1 MITLMHPLLASR
13 IILSADEPAILI
25 VENPGTLAA
34 LVQDLQAQ
42 TNNEP
47 GGFKMMDDLKDITIS
62 KDVALV
68 HSPFM
73 LDFEQRKL
81 MTRIQSDLNQ
91 LSMSPEHYE
100 STAGIQTALQDYLQE
115 LEADYIVPLQ
125 WDVEIS
131 AANIAKAANLGIM
144 TDGLSLSERVLLFLH
159 VSSALKVAK
168 YFVFVNLRPFLTTE
182 QMRDLLH
189 EARLKKYYLLL
200 IEGKDM
206 PRCDNCERR
215 LTIDDSLC
223 EIVNDFADI
232 R

>member
-1 MITLMHPLLASR
+1 MITLMHPLLPSR
-13 IILSADEPAILI
+13 IFLSEDEPAVLTL
-25 VENPGTLAA
+25 ENPGLLAA

-47 GGFKMMDDLKDITIS
+47 GGFQLLDGLKAVTFS

-68 HSPFM
+68 HSPFV
-73 LDFEQRKL
+73 LDFEQRRL
-81 MTRIQSDLNQ
+81 MTRIQSDLNA

-100 STAGIQTALQDYLQE
+100 STAQIQTALQNYLHE
-115 LEADYIVPLQ
+115 LEAAYTVPLQ

-144 TDGLSLSERVLLFLH
+144 TEGLSLPERVLLFLQT
-159 VSSALKVAK
+159 STALKVAK
-168 YFVFVNLRPFLTTE
+168 YFVFVNLRPFLSQE
-182 QMRDLLH
+182 QLRDMLH
-189 EARLKKYYLLL
+189 EVRLKKYCLLL

-206 PRCDNCERR
+206 PRCDACERR
-215 LTIDDSLC
+215 LTIDDALC
-223 EIVNDFADI
+223 EIVNDFADF

>member
-47 GGFKMMDDLKDITIS
+47 GGFKMMDDLKDVTIS

-144 TDGLSLSERVLLFLH
+144 TDGLSLSERVLLFLQ
-159 VSSALKVAK
+159 V
-168 YFVFVNLRPFLTTE
+168 YFFFN
-182 QMRDLLH
+182 
-189 EARLKKYYLLL
+189 AW
-200 IEGKDM
+200 
-206 PRCDNCERR
+206 
-215 LTIDDSLC
+215 
-223 EIVNDFADI
+223 
-232 R
+232 